1 MHALLQRNNV
11 FEQRKT
17 DMIAGPLHCVTASV
31 KPQTGK
37 TLTLGVWSGL
47 SMPLSWRRKAGVAL
61 TGNPW
66 KLSWGKWLIVSGQV
80 QQPPW
85 WEQHLLLLPAGEL
98 LNGVHAFHWSSKEI
112 KATPDTGALP
122 GSQDSPEF
130 FNRKA
135 TLSGSFIPF
144 VFADTAR
151 MKPMPQKQPGVE
163 QEEEETQKKLPKGKV
178 SHLTISQGTASWN
191 LVFKVL
197 KSLQKIRGLG
207 CSQGFGRHI

>member
-1 MHALLQRNNV
+1 M
-11 FEQRKT
+11 
-17 DMIAGPLHCVTASV
+17 
-31 KPQTGK
+31 
-37 TLTLGVWSGL
+37 
-47 SMPLSWRRKAGVAL
+47 
-61 TGNPW
+61 
-66 KLSWGKWLIVSGQV
+66 
-80 QQPPW
+80 
-85 WEQHLLLLPAGEL
+85 LLLPAGEL

-122 GSQDSPEF
+122 GLQDSPEF